1 MEKRLS
7 YIVVGAFVIVLALS
21 LFSFLYWLAK
31 YGDEAVA
38 HDYYHTYFTESV
50 SGLSKESAVK
60 YRGVEVGRV
69 KKISI
74 NKKNSEEVEIL
85 LEIVAGTPIKVDTYA
100 MLDTQGITGLKYIEL
115 KGGSRNSAL
124 LKSKKDEIATIQSR
138 KSVLAALFDSSEVI
152 TKKINGVLDKISAVL
167 SEQNIKNFSAITTNL
182 SNTTTYIDENR
193 QKIGE
198 MFKQIGELKKSIE
211 TNLNTITSDVN
222 SFANSG
228 KTFVTYTKTF
238 EDTLIP
244 SFNKLGSMSDRAGAA
259 SNATR
264 IFFEN
269 MQKELKNGEFSF
281 ADIVEQNLQTLNETI
296 LTIRNLSLKLDETV
310 SELKNSPSDLLYK
323 SSKKIP
329 GPGESHE

>member
-7 YIVVGAFVIVLALS
+7 YIVVGTFVVVLTLS

-31 YGDEAVA
+31 YGNEEEA
-38 HDYYHTYFTESV
+38 HSYYYTYFTESV

-74 NKKNSEEVEIL
+74 SKKNSEEVEIL
-85 LEIVAGTPIKVDTYA
+85 LEIKAGTPIKIDTYA

-115 KGGSRNSAL
+115 KGGNKDSAL
-124 LKSKKDEIATIQSR
+124 MISKKGEFATIKSK
-138 KSVLAALFDSSEVI
+138 KSVLATLFDNSEVI
-152 TKKINGVLDKISAVL
+152 TKNINSVLDKMSKIL
-167 SEQNIKNFSAITTNL
+167 SEQNIKNFSTITTNL
-182 SNTTTYIDENR
+182 SNTTTYIDQNK
-193 QKIGE
+193 QKIG
-198 MFKQIGELKKSIE
+198 QILDQISELKKSIE
-211 TNLNTITSDVN
+211 TNLNIITHDVTN
-222 SFANSG
+222 FTNSG
-228 KTFVTYTKTF
+228 KTFVAYTKNF
-238 EDTLIP
+238 EKTLIP
-244 SFNKLGSMSDRAGAA
+244 SFDKLGSMSDRAGAA
-259 SNATR
+259 SDATR

-269 MQKELKNGEFSF
+269 MQKELKKGEFSF
-281 ADIVEQNLQTLNETI
+281 ADIVEQNLEILNETI
-296 LTIRNLSLKLDETV
+296 LSIKNLSLKLDQTV